1 MSCAAELQSNTGS
14 AQAGAIDR
22 CRRKGPI
29 LLCGRL
35 PEADSRDISCPT
47 LTCIRGQR
55 VSNRSSMMVA
65 LTFPDGARRDYPAST
80 TGLDVAKGISPSL
93 AKRTVAMAL
102 DGAVADLADP
112 ITKDAKIEFLSRD
125 DPRALELIR
134 HDAAHVLAEAVQTLW
149 PGTQVTIG
157 PVIEN
162 GFYYDFFRNEP
173 FTPEDFPAI
182 EKKMREII
190 ARDQPFTKEVWSRD
204 QAKKVFRDKGELFK
218 VELVDAIP
226 ADQEIK
232 IYKQGNWFD
241 LCRGPHMTSTAKI
254 GDAFKLMKVA
264 GAYWRGDARNPML
277 TRIYGTAFTR
287 KEELDAYLKQLEEA
301 EKRDHRRLGR
311 EMDLF
316 HFQEEAP
323 GSVFW
328 HAKGWT
334 LFQALEHYIRRRQ
347 TAAGYIE
354 VNSPQLMDKELW
366 VTTGHMQ
373 TYGDLIFL
381 TEKREEDERVYA
393 IKPMNCPGHVQIFKN
408 GLKSYRDLPLKIA
421 EFGKVHRFEPSGAL
435 HGLMRVRA
443 FTQDDA
449 HVFITEEQIAAEV
462 LAMNDLIL
470 SIYEDFG
477 FPDVAIKFSDRP
489 DKRIG
494 DDAVWDKA
502 EAALM
507 AALKASGRPWTLN
520 KGEGAF
526 YGPKL
531 EYVLRDAIGRDWQ
544 CGTVQ
549 VDLNLPGRLG
559 AFYID
564 DHSNKVTPVMLHRAM
579 FGSLERFTGI
589 LIEHFAGHFPLWLA
603 PTQAVVATITSE
615 ADDYAR
621 EVVAL
626 ARRLG
631 LRVEP
636 DLRNEKI
643 NYKVREHSLA
653 KVPVLLVVGKK
664 EAAERTVSIRRL
676 GREGQNV
683 MGVDLALQT
692 LAGEAVAP
700 DVRRDKA
707 AA

>member
-1 MSCAAELQSNTGS
+1 
-14 AQAGAIDR
+14 
-22 CRRKGPI
+22 
-29 LLCGRL
+29 
-35 PEADSRDISCPT
+35 
-47 LTCIRGQR
+47 
-55 VSNRSSMMVA
+55 MVA
-65 LTFPDGARRDYPAST
+65 LTFPDGARRDYQDGIS
-80 TGLDVAKGISPSL
+80 GFDVAKGISPSL

-102 DGAVADLADP
+102 DGEVRDLSEA
-112 ITKDAKIEFLSRD
+112 IHADAKIEFLTRE

-134 HDAAHVLAEAVQTLW
+134 HDCAHVLAEAVQTLW

-173 FTPEDFPAI
+173 FTPEDLPAI

-190 ARDQPFTKEVWSRD
+190 ARDKPFTREVWSRD
-204 QAKKVFRDKGELFK
+204 KAKQVFRDKGEYFK

-226 ADQEIK
+226 EDQELK
-232 IYKQGNWFD
+232 IYKQGDWFD
-241 LCRGPHMTSTAKI
+241 LCRGPHMTSTGRI
-254 GDAFKLMKVA
+254 GSAFKLMKVA
-264 GAYWRGDARNPML
+264 GAYWRGDSSREML
-277 TRIYGTAFTR
+277 SRIYGTAFA
-287 KEELDAYLKQLEEA
+287 KPEELDAYLKQIEEA

-328 HAKGWT
+328 HPKGWT
-334 LFQALEHYIRRRQ
+334 LFQQLEAYIRRRQ
-347 TAAGYIE
+347 RAFGFVE

-366 VTTGHMQ
+366 VSTGHIP
-373 TYGDLIFL
+373 TYNDMMFL
-381 TEKREEDERVYA
+381 TAQREEDDRVYA

-449 HVFITEEQIAAEV
+449 HIFITEAQIAEEV
-462 LAMNDLIL
+462 LKVNNQIL
-470 SIYEDFG
+470 DIYEDFG
-477 FPDVAIKFSDRP
+477 FPDVRIKFSDRP
-489 DKRIG
+489 QKRIG
-494 DDAVWDKA
+494 EDAVWDKA

-507 AALKASGRPWTLN
+507 AALEASKRPWTLN

-564 DHSNKVTPVMLHRAM
+564 EHSDKVTPVMLHRAM
-579 FGSLERFTGI
+579 FGSMERFIGVM
-589 LIEHFAGHFPLWLA
+589 IEHYAGHLPLWLS
-603 PTQAVVATITSE
+603 PVQAVVATITSD
-615 ADDYAR
+615 ADAYAR
-621 EVVAL
+621 QVMDA
-626 ARRLG
+626 AGQAG
-631 LRVEP
+631 LRVQG
-636 DLRNEKI
+636 DLSNETI

-653 KVPVLLVVGKK
+653 KVPVLLVLGRK

-676 GREGQNV
+676 GQQGQKV
-683 MGVDLALQT
+683 LPLAEA
-692 LAGEAVAP
+692 LASLADEAVPP
-700 DVRRDKA
+700 DVRRARA
-707 AA
+707 AP